1 MLGLG
6 FMLMIAGGIS
16 VLVGLVLLF
25 VGLVEENKPKMRRGA
40 IVLVIGAV
48 GLMVSFSLCS
58 RVG

>member
-25 VGLVEENKPKMRRGA
+25 VGLVEENKQKMRRGA

-58 RVG
+58 RGG